1 METKSIAFDDY
12 LNILWGISQAGAAPG
27 NHEDFMECLKVS
39 SSDGIKSNESQAF
52 DKDGNGF
59 VSTADIRRMMCNLG
73 EKMSE
78 AEVEFLLNDLV
89 GYDGMVKYADFIKKL
104 CSSEENWQQE

>member
-1 METKSIAFDDY
+1 
-12 LNILWGISQAGAAPG
+12 
-27 NHEDFMECLKVS
+27 
-39 SSDGIKSNESQAF
+39 
-52 DKDGNGF
+52 
-59 VSTADIRRMMCNLG
+59 MMCNLG

-104 CSSEENWQQE
+104 CSSKENWQQE